1 MRIAF
6 RKSSVSKK
14 QMDRVLFAAPILV
27 ALILLFLFTQNQAVL
42 ASAWRNPMEVLS
54 ARSPGGRGAGA
65 LYNIKPERLASTT
78 RRTPALAVPPAE
90 RVLAVTRERVP
101 PPFAGLLPTDAPPLD
116 LMSPGAVFPAG
127 FEPMDLGAPPL
138 ASFASLPEGPG
149 GPGCC
154 IPPVTEDAPPPSPV
168 PEPTTWLMNIVGLFL
183 VGGTLRYRNRQL
195 RMAKAVQA

>member
-6 RKSSVSKK
+6 RKFSASKK

-42 ASAWRNPMEVLS
+42 ASAWRNPVEMLS

-65 LYNIKPERLASTT
+65 LYNIKPERLAPTARSHS
-78 RRTPALAVPPAE
+78 PLAVPPAE
-90 RVLAVTRERVP
+90 RVLAATRERAA
-101 PPFAGLLPTDAPPLD
+101 PPFAGVLPGDAMPLD
-116 LMSPGAVFPAG
+116 LMEPGGAFPAG
-127 FEPMDLGAPPL
+127 FAPMDLGTPPL
-138 ASFASLPEGPG
+138 TSFSAPPEGPG

-154 IPPVTEDAPPPSPV
+154 VPQVTGDTPPPSPV

-183 VGGTLRYRNRQL
+183 VGSALRYRNRQL
-195 RMAKAVQA
+195 SAAKAIQA